1 MRESFSAQRGT
12 KASGRKQPEIG
23 GLPGGD
29 YTGVSVARERLAQ
42 LFKKDRQLEKTM
54 ERIRKELREA

>member
-23 GLPGGD
+23 RLPGID
-29 YTGVSVARERLAQ
+29 YTGVSVARKRLAQ
-42 LFKKDRQLEKTM
+42 LLEKAT
-54 ERIRKELREA
+54 